1 MRRRC
6 TGLVYFTITIKTEP
20 YATVI
25 VGQESKTS
33 DYQGQSIF
41 LLKKGSYS
49 YVIQNKVI
57 NQKVGL
63 SQ

>member
-33 DYQGQSIF
+33 DSQGQSIF

-49 YVIQNKVI
+49 YVIQKTR
-57 NQKVGL
+57 L
-63 SQ
+63 